1 MIHSMTG
8 FGREEKLINDKKIVI
23 EVRTLNSKGL
33 DISLKVHESLSF
45 IEDYLRKSV
54 KEKLIKGK
62 VDVILDIE
70 DTNEDL
76 ILPVNKSKIKAYIK
90 ELRKDFKIDESQI
103 ISNLLTGNSYVK
115 SNITFNKSEEKKIK
129 ILLDKVI
136 QKQLRY
142 RRIEGEALG
151 KDLEKSLSR
160 INSYI
165 NKVVSVEANRI
176 KDKKN
181 KFKSYFNELNE
192 KYDKSRLEQEIIYYI
207 EKLDINEEIIR
218 LQHHLK
224 FFSSEMKKKE
234 IKGKKLSF
242 ISQEIGREINT
253 IGSKANNFEI
263 QSMVVNMKEE
273 LERIKEN
280 VLNIL
285 YRKVGYK

>member
-8 FGREEKLINDKKIVI
+8 FGREEKLINSNKIVI
-23 EVRTLNSKGL
+23 EIRTLNSKGL
-33 DISLKVHESLSF
+33 DINLKVHESFSF
-45 IEDYLRKSV
+45 IGEYLRKSV

-76 ILPVNKSKIKAYIK
+76 LIPFDKSKIKAYIK

-103 ISNLLTGNSYVK
+103 ISNLLIGNSYIN

-136 QKQLRY
+136 QKQIKY
-142 RRIEGEALG
+142 RRTEGEAIG
-151 KDLEKSLSR
+151 KDLKKSISK
-160 INSYI
+160 INNYI
-165 NKVVSVEANRI
+165 NKVVSVESNRI
-176 KDKKN
+176 KDKKK

-207 EKLDINEEIIR
+207 EKLDINEEIVR

-224 FFSSEMKKKE
+224 FFSSEMKNKE

-273 LERIKEN
+273 LEKIKEN

-285 YRKVGYK
+285 

>member
-1 MIHSMTG
+1 MTG
-8 FGREEKLINDKKIVI
+8 FGREEKLINNKKIVI
-23 EVRTLNSKGL
+23 EIRTLNSKGL
-33 DISLKVHESLSF
+33 DINLKVHDSFSF
-45 IEDYLRKSV
+45 IGEYLRKSI

-62 VDVILDIE
+62 VDVIIDIE

-76 ILPVNKSKIKAYIK
+76 QIPFNKSKIKSYLK

-103 ISNLLTGNSYVK
+103 ISNLLSGNTYVN
-115 SNITFNKSEEKKIK
+115 SNITFTKSEEKKIK

-136 QKQLRY
+136 QKQLKY
-142 RRIEGEALG
+142 RKIEGQAIG
-151 KDLEKSLSR
+151 YDLSKSVSK

-165 NKVVSVEANRI
+165 TKTISIKSNRVEE
-176 KDKKN
+176 KKK

-192 KYDKSRLEQEIIYYI
+192 KFDKSRLEQEMIYYI

-218 LQHHLK
+218 LKHHLK
-224 FFSSEMKKKE
+224 FFSLEMKNKE

-242 ISQEIGREINT
+242 ICQEIGREINT

-263 QSMVVNMKEE
+263 QSLVVNMKEE

-280 VLNIL
+280 ILNIL
-285 YRKVGYK
+285 

>member
-1 MIHSMTG
+1 MTG
-8 FGREEKLINDKKIVI
+8 FGREEKLINSIKIVI
-23 EVRTLNSKGL
+23 EIRTLNSKGL
-33 DISLKVHESLSF
+33 DINFKVHESFSF
-45 IEDYLRKSV
+45 IGEYLRKSV

-76 ILPVNKSKIKAYIK
+76 LIPFNKSKIKAYIK

-103 ISNLLTGNSYVK
+103 VSNLLIGNSYIN

-136 QKQLRY
+136 QKQIKY
-142 RRIEGEALG
+142 RRTEGEAIG
-151 KDLEKSLSR
+151 KDLKKSISK
-160 INSYI
+160 INNYI
-165 NKVVSVEANRI
+165 NKVVSVESNRI
-176 KDKKN
+176 KDKKK
-181 KFKSYFNELNE
+181 KFKSYFNELND

-207 EKLDINEEIIR
+207 EKLDINEEIVR

-273 LERIKEN
+273 LEKIKEN

-285 YRKVGYK
+285 

>member
-62 VDVILDIE
+62 VDIILDIE

-76 ILPVNKSKIKAYIK
+76 LLPFNKSKIKAYIK

-151 KDLEKSLSR
+151 KDLEKSLSK

-285 YRKVGYK
+285 

>member
-23 EVRTLNSKGL
+23 EIRTLNSKGL
-33 DISLKVHESLSF
+33 DINLKVHDSFSF
-45 IEDYLRKSV
+45 IGEYLRKSI

-70 DTNEDL
+70 NTNEDL
-76 ILPVNKSKIKAYIK
+76 LIPFNKSKIKTYLK

-103 ISNLLTGNSYVK
+103 ISNLLMGNSYVN
-115 SNITFNKSEEKKIK
+115 SNITFNRGEEKNIK

-136 QKQLRY
+136 QKQLKY
-142 RRIEGEALG
+142 RRIEGKAIG
-151 KDLEKSLSR
+151 DDLKKSISK
-160 INSYI
+160 INSYL
-165 NKVVSVEANRI
+165 NKVVSNESNRI
-176 KDKKN
+176 KDKK
-181 KFKSYFNELNE
+181 KKIKSHFNELNE

-218 LQHHLK
+218 LKHHLK
-224 FFSSEMKKKE
+224 FFSSEMKNKE

-273 LERIKEN
+273 LEKIKEN

-285 YRKVGYK
+285 

>member
-23 EVRTLNSKGL
+23 EIRTLNSKGL
-33 DISLKVHESLSF
+33 DINLKVHDSFSF
-45 IEDYLRKSV
+45 IGEYLRKSI

-70 DTNEDL
+70 NTNEDL
-76 ILPVNKSKIKAYIK
+76 LIPFNKSKIKTYLK
-90 ELRKDFKIDESQI
+90 ELRKDLKIDESQI
-103 ISNLLTGNSYVK
+103 ISNLLMGNSYVN
-115 SNITFNKSEEKKIK
+115 SNITFNRGEEKNIK

-136 QKQLRY
+136 QKQLKY
-142 RRIEGEALG
+142 RRIEGKAIG
-151 KDLEKSLSR
+151 DDLKKSISK
-160 INSYI
+160 INSYL
-165 NKVVSVEANRI
+165 NKVVSSESNRI
-176 KDKKN
+176 KDKK
-181 KFKSYFNELNE
+181 KKIKSHFNELNE

-218 LQHHLK
+218 LKHHLK
-224 FFSSEMKKKE
+224 FFSSEMKNKE

-273 LERIKEN
+273 LEKIKEN

-285 YRKVGYK
+285 

>member
-1 MIHSMTG
+1 MTG

-23 EVRTLNSKGL
+23 EIRTLNSKGL
-33 DISLKVHESLSF
+33 DINLKVHDSFSF
-45 IEDYLRKSV
+45 IGEYLRKSV

-62 VDVILDIE
+62 VDIILDIE

-76 ILPVNKSKIKAYIK
+76 LLPFNKSKIKAYIK

-151 KDLEKSLSR
+151 KDLKSLSK

-165 NKVVSVEANRI
+165 NKVVSVEVNRI

-181 KFKSYFNELNE
+181 KFKAYFNELNE

-285 YRKVGYK
+285 

>member
-1 MIHSMTG
+1 MTG

-23 EVRTLNSKGL
+23 EIRTLNSKGL
-33 DISLKVHESLSF
+33 DINLKVHDSFSF
-45 IEDYLRKSV
+45 IGEYLRKSI

-70 DTNEDL
+70 NTNEDL
-76 ILPVNKSKIKAYIK
+76 LIPFNKSKIKAYLK
-90 ELRKDFKIDESQI
+90 ELKKDFKIDESQI
-103 ISNLLTGNSYVK
+103 ISNLLMGNSYVN
-115 SNITFNKSEEKKIK
+115 SNITFNRGEEKNIK

-136 QKQLRY
+136 QKQLKY
-142 RRIEGEALG
+142 RRIEGKAIG
-151 KDLEKSLSR
+151 DDLKKSISK

-165 NKVVSVEANRI
+165 NKVVSSESNRI
-176 KDKKN
+176 KDKK
-181 KFKSYFNELNE
+181 KKIKSHFNELNE

-218 LQHHLK
+218 LKHHLK
-224 FFSSEMKKKE
+224 FFSSEMKNKE

-273 LERIKEN
+273 LEKIKEN

-285 YRKVGYK
+285 

>member
-8 FGREEKLINDKKIVI
+8 FGREEKLINSNKIVI
-23 EVRTLNSKGL
+23 EIRTLNSKGL
-33 DISLKVHESLSF
+33 DINLKVHESFSF
-45 IEDYLRKSV
+45 IGEYLRKSV

-76 ILPVNKSKIKAYIK
+76 LIPFDKSKIKAYIK

-103 ISNLLTGNSYVK
+103 ISNLLIGNSYIN

-136 QKQLRY
+136 QKQIKY
-142 RRIEGEALG
+142 RRTEGEAIG
-151 KDLEKSLSR
+151 KDLKKSISK
-160 INSYI
+160 INNYI
-165 NKVVSVEANRI
+165 NKVVSVESNRI
-176 KDKKN
+176 KDKKK

-224 FFSSEMKKKE
+224 FFSSEMKNKE

-273 LERIKEN
+273 LEKIKEN

-285 YRKVGYK
+285 

>member
-1 MIHSMTG
+1 MIQSMTG
-8 FGREEKLINDKKIVI
+8 FGREEKPINDKKIVI

-33 DISLKVHESLSF
+33 DITLKVHESLSF

-76 ILPVNKSKIKAYIK
+76 ILPFNKSKIKAYIK

-151 KDLEKSLSR
+151 KDLEKSLSK

-165 NKVVSVEANRI
+165 NKVVSVEVNRI

-224 FFSSEMKKKE
+224 FFSSEMKKRE

-253 IGSKANNFEI
+253 IGSKASNFEI

-285 YRKVGYK
+285 

>member
-8 FGREEKLINDKKIVI
+8 FGREEKLINSIKIVI
-23 EVRTLNSKGL
+23 EIRTLNSKGL
-33 DISLKVHESLSF
+33 DINFKVHESFSF
-45 IEDYLRKSV
+45 IGEYLRKSV

-76 ILPVNKSKIKAYIK
+76 LIPFNKSKIKAYIK

-103 ISNLLTGNSYVK
+103 VSNLLIGNSYIN

-136 QKQLRY
+136 QKQIKY
-142 RRIEGEALG
+142 RRTEGEAIG
-151 KDLEKSLSR
+151 KDLKKSISK
-160 INSYI
+160 INNYI
-165 NKVVSVEANRI
+165 NKVVSVESNRI
-176 KDKKN
+176 KDKKK
-181 KFKSYFNELNE
+181 KFKSYFNELND

-207 EKLDINEEIIR
+207 EKLDINEEIVR

-224 FFSSEMKKKE
+224 FFSSEMKNKQ

-273 LERIKEN
+273 LEKIKEN

-285 YRKVGYK
+285 